1 VGGVCEEK
9 QKITMEWEEFV
20 KKSRKSSG
28 SRRSLWGIAEDHQGV
43 GGVCEEKQNI
53 TKEWE
58 KLVRKS
64 RLL

>member
-9 QKITMEWEEFV
+9 QKIHQGVGGVCEE
-20 KKSRKSSG
+20 KQK
-28 SRRSLWGIAEDHQGV
+28 IHQGV

-58 KLVRKS
+58 KFVRKS
-64 RLL
+64 RRLP